1 MKTLSLIPHISEKA
15 YQMSIFGTYIFDVP
29 TDANKA
35 EIARLVESK
44 YEVSVITV
52 NVLNRKGKKA
62 RSIRLGS
69 KTQPI
74 YGLAPELRRHTLSL
88 RKVRL
93 SKLKHLARSKL
104 RLIRWM
110 NSKKEKKLS
119 KLKKSLKN
127 SHGS

>member
-15 YQMSIFGTYIFDVP
+15 YQMSISGTYIFDVP

-44 YEVSVITV
+44 YKVSVITV

-74 YGLAPELRRHTLSL
+74 YGTRAKTKKAFVKLRR
-88 RKVRL
+88 VRL
-93 SKLKHLARSKL
+93 SKLKHLARSRLRQIKL
-104 RLIRWM
+104 II
-110 NSKKEKKLS
+110 
-119 KLKKSLKN
+119 LKKKKKFLRN
-127 SHGS
+127 SYGN

>member
-74 YGLAPELRRHTLSL
+74 YGTRSRTKKAY
-88 RKVRL
+88 V
-93 SKLKHLARSKL
+93 KLKKGETIQIEAFSEVQAQADQVDEP
-104 RLIRWM
+104 
-110 NSKKEKKLS
+110 KKEKKAKQVKKIS
-119 KLKKSLKN
+119 KK
-127 SHGS
+127 

>member
-15 YQMSIFGTYIFDVP
+15 YQMSISGTYIFDVP

-44 YEVSVITV
+44 YKVSVITV

-74 YGLAPELRRHTLSL
+74 YGTRAKT
-88 RKVRL
+88 KKAFV
-93 SKLKHLARSKL
+93 KLKKGEIIQIEAFSEVQAQADQAD
-104 RLIRWM
+104 
-110 NSKKEKKLS
+110 NSKKEKKFLR
-119 KLKKSLKN
+119 N
-127 SHGS
+127 SYGN